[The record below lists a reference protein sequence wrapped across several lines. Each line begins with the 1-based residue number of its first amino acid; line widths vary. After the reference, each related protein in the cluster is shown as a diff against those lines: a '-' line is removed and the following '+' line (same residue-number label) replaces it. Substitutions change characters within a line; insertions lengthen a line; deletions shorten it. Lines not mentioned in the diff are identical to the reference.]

1 MFAWIVIQREE
12 ILASRRRRSKQLEAL
27 LDESKARLAD
37 HKSRRKI
44 LSDNERSSLE
54 KKISIYT
61 RKLETMQTDLEEREI
76 ERIIRK
82 EQLRNERM
90 RERRAKEEL

>member
-1 MFAWIVIQREE
+1 MKREE

-27 LDESKARLAD
+27 LEESKARLAD
-37 HKSRRKI
+37 HNSRRKI
-44 LSDNERSSLE
+44 LSENEKVSLE

-61 RKLETMQTDLEEREI
+61 RKLETMQTDLDEREI

-82 EQLRNERM
+82 EQLRNERLK
-90 RERRAKEEL
+90 ERRAKEEL